1 MPRLAAGLAS
11 SDFQKNR
18 VSRRREQ
25 FLTAL
30 TNYQPRT
37 ALNCL
42 SAFNKETVMQDL
54 ESLRTRVD
62 QTADK
67 LAIAETERR
76 DQTSSLV
83 NMLQRLEEKY
93 TSQEVELNY
102 YRERIQPMEAANGE
116 LAKLMDKL
124 LDLIDTGFDEGSM
137 GSLQDAAKLATDM
150 LGSDLL
156 EPADEEPQEA
166 AAEAVAEEE
175 AAAEAVAEEE
185 AAEEEVQ
192 EAPTVAEAVPE
203 EEVIA
208 TAEDIVD
215 EVDDEVVEEADD
227 GTVVQFENVSEAALA
242 FELAEDAPDGM
253 DDYPVVVHMAADMA
267 VDDGLVRRTDELA
280 PDIEMSAV
288 AEEIA
293 AAVNADVSPE
303 ESRDSEVDNNSAND
317 IRALLARV
325 EALAAKAELMR
336 EPEIDN
342 LAAGSDEPID
352 SDDFDEAPRKT
363 GSAG

>member
-1 MPRLAAGLAS
+1 
-11 SDFQKNR
+11 
-18 VSRRREQ
+18 
-25 FLTAL
+25 
-30 TNYQPRT
+30 
-37 ALNCL
+37 
-42 SAFNKETVMQDL
+42 MQDL

-67 LAIAETERR
+67 LATAETERR

-124 LDLIDTGFDEGSM
+124 LDLIDTGFDEGAM

-150 LGSDLL
+150 LGSDLPQ
-156 EPADEEPQEA
+156 PAHEEPQEA
-166 AAEAVAEEE
+166 SAVAEAVAEEDD
-175 AAAEAVAEEE
+175 
-185 AAEEEVQ
+185 VQ
-192 EAPTVAEAVPE
+192 EAPAFAEVEEVVQEASPVDEAAPE
-203 EEVIA
+203 EELVA
-208 TAEDIVD
+208 TAEEII
-215 EVDDEVVEEADD
+215 DEVVEEPED

-242 FELAEDAPDGM
+242 LELAEDAPDGM
-253 DDYPVVVHMAADMA
+253 DDYPVVVHMASDMA
-267 VDDGLVRRTDELA
+267 VDDGLVRTTDELA

-293 AAVNADVSPE
+293 AAVNADISPE
-303 ESRDSEVDNNSAND
+303 ESRNSEVGNNSAND
-317 IRALLARV
+317 IKALLARV

-336 EPEIDN
+336 EPEIEN

-352 SDDFDEAPRKT
+352 LGDIDEAPRKT